1 MTATSADTGV
11 DTGARDPRPTWRA
24 PRGRVPAAL
33 ALLTALLL
41 TFPGSVPNA
50 GLRLGSLLESFLPWL
65 GLAVPVLLLVALL
78 RRSALAAVAVLLPLA
93 AWGVLF
99 GPLLLPGPGPQPRE
113 LLVLQHNVSDENT
126 DPVGTARAMAA
137 AGADLIGVQELL
149 PEAVENYRRTL
160 DPEYPHHAVRGT
172 VALWSKHPLS
182 EVSALDIKPRDLTE
196 PWNRGLRAVAATPH
210 GEVVVHVVHLPSM
223 RLGAGGLSSQRR
235 DESAALLGRV
245 IAEEAPGTV
254 ILLGDL
260 NGTTEDRGLS
270 SLTEQLNVPE
280 RGFGFSFPVGLP
292 VARIDQVMARTAT
305 VTDLR
310 TLPATGSD
318 HLPVTARILLP

>member
-1 MTATSADTGV
+1 M
-11 DTGARDPRPTWRA
+11 
-24 PRGRVPAAL
+24 PAAL

-41 TFPGSVPNA
+41 AFPGSVPNA
-50 GLRLGSLLESFLPWL
+50 GPRLGSLLESFLPWL
-65 GLAVPVLLLVALL
+65 GLAVPVLLAAALL
-78 RRSALAAVAVLLPLA
+78 RRSALAVTAVLLPLA
-93 AWGVLF
+93 AWCAAF
-99 GPLLLPGPGPQPRE
+99 GHLLLPGPAPQPRE

-137 AGADLIGVQELL
+137 AGPDLIGVQELL
-149 PEAVENYRRTL
+149 PEAVESYRRTL
-160 DPEYPHHAVRGT
+160 APEYPHHAVSGT

-182 EVSALDIKPRDLTE
+182 DVAPLDIKPRDLTE
-196 PWNRGLRAVAATPH
+196 PWNRGLRAVVTTPH
-210 GEVVVHVVHLPSM
+210 GDVVAHVVHLPSM
-223 RLGAGGLSSQRR
+223 RVGAGGLTSQRR
-235 DESAALLGRV
+235 DESATLLGRA
-245 IAEEAPGTV
+245 IAEEPLHTV

-260 NGTTEDRGLS
+260 NGTTEDRGLAP
-270 SLTEQLNVPE
+270 LTDRLNVPE

>member
-1 MTATSADTGV
+1 MTAPSTDNA
-11 DTGARDPRPTWRA
+11 GARDSRRSWRA

-33 ALLTALLL
+33 ALLAALLL

-50 GLRLGSLLESFLPWL
+50 GPRLGSLLESFLPWL
-65 GLAVPVLLLVALL
+65 GLAVPVLLVAALV
-78 RRSALAAVAVLLPLA
+78 RRSALAAAAVLLPLA
-93 AWGVLF
+93 AWGALF
-99 GPLLLPGPGPQPRE
+99 GHLLLPGPGPQPRE

-137 AGADLIGVQELL
+137 AGPDLIGVQELL
-149 PEAVENYRRTL
+149 PEAVESYRRTL

-172 VALWSKHPLS
+172 VALWSEHPLRD
-182 EVSALDIKPRDLTE
+182 VTALDIKPRDLTE
-196 PWNRGLRAVAATPH
+196 PWNRGLRAAVDTPH

-245 IAEEAPGTV
+245 IDEETPGTV

-260 NGTTEDRGLS
+260 NGATEDRGLAP
-270 SLTEQLNVPE
+270 LTDRLNVPE

-292 VARIDQVMARTAT
+292 VARIDQVMARSAT
-305 VTDLR
+305 VADLR